1 MKNMRLVFVL
11 GFTLI
16 FILSIT
22 GLKPEEG
29 NALDFQMIKV
39 RSQASGDSHKIQ
51 VAPDPVKVLKGTVVI
66 WLNSTEGREIKV
78 VFEEGKRCA
87 DVTSGAS
94 GFSYDSACYVTT
106 WVPTGCT
113 TSLQF
118 DEAGT
123 FEYSVESEG
132 LPGKKG
138 KIIVQESH

>member
-1 MKNMRLVFVL
+1 MKTMRFVFVL

-16 FILSIT
+16 FVLSIA
-22 GLKPEEG
+22 GLMPKEG
-29 NALDFQMIKV
+29 NALDFQMVKV
-39 RSQASGDSHKIQ
+39 RSLASDDAHKLQ
-51 VAPDPVKVLKGTVVI
+51 VAPDPVEVIKGTVVI
-66 WLNSTEGREIKV
+66 WLNSIEGREIKV
-78 VFEEGKRCA
+78 SFEEGKRCA

-106 WVPTGCT
+106 WVPTGGT

-123 FEYSVESEG
+123 FEYSVASEG
-132 LPGKKG
+132 LPDKKG